1 MRQLELQLQ
10 EDDKWY
16 QEVYEAAAHR
26 VGTLL
31 TDPEHYMNGHVE
43 PVVAPYKVQ
52 PERPRGR
59 LDVLRRMSQKDNGPG
74 EHQWQLKG
82 QGLLC
87 LLCGLHIKSCSTHA
101 EIEAKAATVCP
112 GEKVKTLTNIMEDM
126 LNASSL
132 QQDHQPGHRWYLRAS
147 SFGCS
152 RCWIKVARRC
162 GKETLHRLANEPCQY
177 AAVTEQDLNLR
188 MRVHPQHQLMQRGQ
202 WLECQKCFKVSKMT
216 GGKVQ
221 PWMAQECPGRAKQT
235 KLAFAPSSKPPRYK
249 ENEPCRD
256 PLFP

>member
-1 MRQLELQLQ
+1 MREMRERERDSETVRQLELQLQ

-235 KLAFAPSSKPPRYK
+235 KLAFAPSSSS
-249 ENEPCRD
+249 
-256 PLFP
+256 

>member
-31 TDPEHYMNGHVE
+31 TNPEHYINGHVE
-43 PVVAPYKVQ
+43 PVLTPYKVKA
-52 PERPRGR
+52 ERPRGR
-59 LDVLRRMSQKDNGPG
+59 LDVLRRMNQKDNGPG

-235 KLAFAPSSKPPRYK
+235 KLAFAPSSSS
-249 ENEPCRD
+249 
-256 PLFP
+256 